1 MFEKIKNLFSRKK
14 ARERL
19 IKTTLKGSAQAKA
32 LADLNQEPWVSVLS
46 VELNP
51 QDPSQGNFELDWNDL
66 FIVQL
71 KNAGY
76 FAKTDDEIV
85 DKWFIS
91 LCQSIVHDEAEE
103 GNFIADASRLA
114 TNART
119 RNQQ

>member
-51 QDPSQGNFELDWNDL
+51 KDPSQGNFELDWNDL
-66 FIVQL
+66 FIEQL

-85 DKWFIS
+85 DMWFTS
-91 LCQSIVHDEAEE
+91 LCQGIARSAIEE
-103 GNFIADASRLA
+103 TNFIADADYLIK
-114 TNART
+114 
-119 RNQQ
+119 QK